1 MKFLETTKDG
11 GAESTVWAHWLIE
24 IKGLFSVALL
34 RFEDGTRD
42 AFHSHAFNCVSWVLR
57 GCLVEQHKHARPEKD
72 RRLAEAY
79 HAAQDPH
86 GSSKRETRLEDAY
99 RNWLDPNVDVHMP
112 SLAPVITRRDTFH
125 RVRSVGRTWVLTF
138 RGPWSKTWREA
149 VPDGAGG
156 YAERTLTH
164 GRREVSP

>member
-11 GAESTVWAHWLIE
+11 GKESTVWAHWLIE
-24 IKGLFSVALL
+24 IKGLFSIALL

-42 AFHSHAFNCVSWVLR
+42 AYHSHAFNCVSWVLS
-57 GCLVEQHKHARPEKD
+57 G
-72 RRLAEAY
+72 RLLE
-79 HAAQDPH
+79 
-86 GSSKRETRLEDAY
+86 EDAD
-99 RNWLDPNVDVHMP
+99 RKATAPVDDWKWWTDIHTP
-112 SLAPVITRRDTFH
+112 SLLPIVTRRSTYH

-149 VPDGAGG
+149 VPDGRGG

-164 GRREVSP
+164 GRKEVA

>member
-11 GAESTVWAHWLIE
+11 GAESTVWAHWLVE
-24 IKGLFSVALL
+24 IKSLFSVALL

-42 AFHSHAFNCVSWVLR
+42 AFHSHAFDCVSWVLR
-57 GCLVEQHKHARPEKD
+57 GELQEEVIREGHEVLPYPAVVHRPA
-72 RRLAEAY
+72 LL
-79 HAAQDPH
+79 PI
-86 GSSKRETRLEDAY
+86 
-99 RNWLDPNVDVHMP
+99 
-112 SLAPVITRRDTFH
+112 ITRRSTYH

-149 VPDGAGG
+149 VPDGHGG

-164 GRREVSP
+164 GRKEVRA

>member
-42 AFHSHAFNCVSWVLR
+42 AYHSHAFDCVSWVLS
-57 GCLVEQHKHARPEKD
+57 GKLVERHRPACQVEGRCARPNEWCD
-72 RRLAEAY
+72 E
-79 HAAQDPH
+79 PH
-86 GSSKRETRLEDAY
+86 T
-99 RNWLDPNVDVHMP
+99 DVHTP
-112 SLAPVITRRDTFH
+112 SLHPVVTLRDTYH
-125 RVRSVGRTWVLTF
+125 RVRSVGRTYVLTI

-164 GRREVSP
+164 GRKEVGS